1 MSVELNNDFFPDL
14 RNIAMERLLQI
25 IPNNAKVVVNT
36 PCNTRFRKN
45 PSSERKKKLFTLDF
59 RNVTIYYQ
67 VTLAGGTGLTHARQL
82 LEL

>member
-1 MSVELNNDFFPDL
+1 MSVELSNDFFPDL

-36 PCNTRFRKN
+36 PCKTRFRKN
-45 PSSERKKKLFTLDF
+45 PSSERKKKIFTLDF

-82 LEL
+82 LES